1 MTPHTTTTPNH
12 QPHHSLARTP
22 CHDLARQ
29 TSRLAR
35 VVGVG
40 VSCVALAVGALV
52 ASPGA
57 AVAADPIT
65 HQDYVDYYHLDSARA
80 KGYTGK
86 GVIIALIDGPVE
98 LSDPELAGATI
109 VDKSR
114 CTIEAPMA
122 SRYHASGLAAVLVS
136 QNYGVAPDATLYT
149 YQVTNKDTV
158 STGTCGTGASR
169 LNSFDKLINQAIDDG
184 AQIISIS
191 QGSSSHDENLK
202 WAIARAMSQ
211 GVIIVNSAGNN
222 ARDDNNNQMGWW
234 SGVVGVSAIGT
245 DGKFTSYSSWGNG
258 VTTAAVGGPI
268 KARDFD
274 TGADATTEGTSNS
287 AALVSGFLAL
297 ARAKWPNATPN
308 QILQLLVATGLNPDK
323 KWNKYTGYGAIDP
336 GKMANTDPSQYPDEN
351 PLAQKEGGSS
361 PTVEEVRD
369 YSDGL
374 ISPFTATLPT
384 SYVYRGLDEIAL
396 SSTHNA
402 HLGTSPRYHTK

>member
-1 MTPHTTTTPNH
+1 MTPHTTPTTNH
-12 QPHHSLARTP
+12 QPHHNLAPTP
-22 CHDLARQ
+22 RHDLARQ

-80 KGYTGK
+80 KGITGK

-222 ARDDNNNQMGWW
+222 ARDDNNNQLGWW

-258 VTTAAVGGPI
+258 VTTTAVGGPI
-268 KARDFD
+268 NVRKFD
-274 TGADATTEGTSNS
+274 TGNTTTTIGTSNS

-308 QILQLLVATGLNPDK
+308 QILQVLVATGLNPDK
-323 KWNKYTGYGAIDP
+323 KWNKYTGYGAINP
-336 GKMANTDPSQYPDEN
+336 GGMLNTDPSQYPDEN

>member
-1 MTPHTTTTPNH
+1 MVSMSRCVSSHV
-12 QPHHSLARTP
+12 LASVRG
-22 CHDLARQ
+22 RV
-29 TSRLAR
+29 AR

-114 CTIEAPMA
+114 CTIEASMTG
-122 SRYHASGLAAVLVS
+122 RYHASEMAALLVS
-136 QNYGVAPDATLYT
+136 QNYGVAPLYT
-149 YQVTNKDTV
+149 YQAASD
-158 STGTCGTGASR
+158 SDPSAGTCMQGNKR
-169 LNSFDKLINQAIDDG
+169 LDTFANLINQAIDDG

-191 QGSSSHDENLK
+191 LSSVDHSENLK

-211 GVIIVNSAGNN
+211 GVIIVSAVGNS
-222 ARDDNNNQMGWW
+222 ARDDNNSQMGWW

-297 ARAKWPNATPN
+297 TRAKWPNATPN

>member
-1 MTPHTTTTPNH
+1 MTPHTTPTPNH
-12 QPHHSLARTP
+12 HRHGHTHAASR
-22 CHDLARQ
+22 HNLARQ

-52 ASPGA
+52 ASPA

-80 KGYTGK
+80 KGITGK

-109 VDKSR
+109 IDKSR

-222 ARDDNNNQMGWW
+222 ARDDNNNQLGWW

-258 VTTAAVGGPI
+258 VTTTAVGGPI

-369 YSDGL
+369 YSDGV

>member
-1 MTPHTTTTPNH
+1 MTPHTTPTTNH
-12 QPHHSLARTP
+12 HHDHTHAASR
-22 CHDLARQ
+22 HNLARQ

-40 VSCVALAVGALV
+40 VSCVALAAGALV

-80 KGYTGK
+80 KGITGK
-86 GVIIALIDGPVE
+86 GVIIALIDAPVDT
-98 LSDPELAGATI
+98 SDPELAGATI

-114 CTIEAPMA
+114 CTIEASMD
-122 SRYHASGLAAVLVS
+122 SRYHANGMAAVLVS
-136 QNYGVAPDATLYT
+136 QNYGVAPDATLYV
-149 YQVTNKDTV
+149 YQMSIRKDP
-158 STGTCGTGASR
+158 SAGTCLQNGHKQDTYAT
-169 LNSFDKLINQAIDDG
+169 LINQAIDDG

-191 QGSSSHDENLK
+191 QDSPDHSENLK

-222 ARDDNNNQMGWW
+222 ARDDNNNQLGWW

-258 VTTAAVGGPI
+258 VTTTAVGGPI
-268 KARDFD
+268 NVRKFD
-274 TGADATTEGTSNS
+274 TGNTTTTIGTSNS

-308 QILQLLVATGLNPDK
+308 QILQVLVATGLNPDK
-323 KWNKYTGYGAIDP
+323 KWNKYTGYGAINP
-336 GKMANTDPSQYPDEN
+336 GGMLNTDPSQYPDEN

-369 YSDGL
+369 YSDGV

>member
-1 MTPHTTTTPNH
+1 MTPHTTPTTNH
-12 QPHHSLARTP
+12 RHDRT
-22 CHDLARQ
+22 HAASHLDLARQ

-40 VSCVALAVGALV
+40 VSCVALTVGALV

-80 KGYTGK
+80 KGITGK
-86 GVIIALIDGPVE
+86 GVIIALIDAPVDT
-98 LSDPELAGATI
+98 SDPELAGATI
-109 VDKSR
+109 IDKSR
-114 CTIEAPMA
+114 CTIEASMD
-122 SRYHASGLAAVLVS
+122 SRYHANGMAAVLVS
-136 QNYGVAPDATLYT
+136 QNYGVAPDATLYV
-149 YQVTNKDTV
+149 YQMSIRKDP
-158 STGTCGTGASR
+158 SAGTCLQNGHKQDTYAT
-169 LNSFDKLINQAIDDG
+169 LINQAIDDG

-191 QGSSSHDENLK
+191 LSSVDHSENLK

-211 GVIIVNSAGNN
+211 GVIIVSAVGNS
-222 ARDDNNNQMGWW
+222 ARDDNNSQMGWW

-268 KARDFD
+268 KVRDFD
-274 TGADATTEGTSNS
+274 TGADATTTGTSNS

-308 QILQLLVATGLNPDK
+308 QLLQLLVNTTQNPDG
-323 KWNKYTGYGAIDP
+323 KWDKYTGYGAIDP

-369 YSDGL
+369 YSDGV

>member
-1 MTPHTTTTPNH
+1 MV
-12 QPHHSLARTP
+12 SMSRCVSSRVLASVRG
-22 CHDLARQ
+22 RV
-29 TSRLAR
+29 AR

-40 VSCVALAVGALV
+40 VSCVALAAGALV
-52 ASPGA
+52 ASPRA

-65 HQDYVDYYHLDSARA
+65 HQDYIDYYHLDSARA

-86 GVIIALIDGPVE
+86 GVIIALIDAPVDT
-98 LSDPELAGATI
+98 SDPELAGATI

-114 CTIEAPMA
+114 CTIEASMD
-122 SRYHASGLAAVLVS
+122 SRYHANGMAAVLVS
-136 QNYGVAPDATLYT
+136 QNYGVAPDATLYV
-149 YQVTNKDTV
+149 YQMSIRKDP
-158 STGTCGTGASR
+158 SAGTCLQNGHKQDTYAT
-169 LNSFDKLINQAIDDG
+169 LINQAIDDG

-191 QGSSSHDENLK
+191 QDSPDHSENLK

-222 ARDDNNNQMGWW
+222 ARDDNNNQLGWW

-258 VTTAAVGGPI
+258 VTTTAVGGPI
-268 KARDFD
+268 KVRDFD
-274 TGADATTEGTSNS
+274 TGADATTTGTSNS

-308 QILQLLVATGLNPDK
+308 QLLQLLVATGLNPDK

-361 PTVEEVRD
+361 PTVEEVRN

-374 ISPFTATLPT
+374 ISPFTTTLPT

>member
-1 MTPHTTTTPNH
+1 MV
-12 QPHHSLARTP
+12 SMSRCVSSRVLASVRG
-22 CHDLARQ
+22 RV
-29 TSRLAR
+29 AR

-52 ASPGA
+52 ASPA

-80 KGYTGK
+80 KGITGK

-202 WAIARAMSQ
+202 WAIARALSQ

-222 ARDDNNNQMGWW
+222 ARDDNNSQMGWW

-258 VTTAAVGGPI
+258 VTTTAVGGPI

-274 TGADATTEGTSNS
+274 TGADATTTGTSNS

-308 QILQLLVATGLNPDK
+308 QILQVLVATGLNPDK
-323 KWNKYTGYGAIDP
+323 KWNKYTGYGAINP
-336 GKMANTDPSQYPDEN
+336 GGMLNTDPSQYPDEN

>member
-1 MTPHTTTTPNH
+1 MTPHTTPTTNH
-12 QPHHSLARTP
+12 RHDRT
-22 CHDLARQ
+22 HAASHLNLARQ

-40 VSCVALAVGALV
+40 VSCVALAAGALV

-80 KGYTGK
+80 KGITGK

-109 VDKSR
+109 IDKSR

-122 SRYHASGLAAVLVS
+122 SRYHASGLAALLVS

-222 ARDDNNNQMGWW
+222 ARDDNNSQMGWW

-274 TGADATTEGTSNS
+274 TGADATTTGTSNS

-323 KWNKYTGYGAIDP
+323 KWNKYTGYGAAAP
-336 GKMANTDPSQYPDEN
+336 GGMLNTDPSQYPDEN

-369 YSDGL
+369 YSDGV

>member
-1 MTPHTTTTPNH
+1 MSHCV
-12 QPHHSLARTP
+12 S
-22 CHDLARQ
+22 
-29 TSRLAR
+29 SRVLGSVRGRVAR

-40 VSCVALAVGALV
+40 VSCVALAAGALV
-52 ASPGA
+52 ASPA

-80 KGYTGK
+80 KGITGK
-86 GVIIALIDGPVE
+86 GVIIALIDAPVDT
-98 LSDPELAGATI
+98 SDPELAGATI

-114 CTIEAPMA
+114 CTIEASMD
-122 SRYHASGLAAVLVS
+122 SRYHANGMAAVLVS
-136 QNYGVAPDATLYT
+136 QNYGVAPDATLYV
-149 YQVTNKDTV
+149 YQMSIRKDP
-158 STGTCGTGASR
+158 SAGTCLQNGHKQDTYAT
-169 LNSFDKLINQAIDDG
+169 LINQAIDDG

-191 QGSSSHDENLK
+191 QDSPDHSENLK

-222 ARDDNNNQMGWW
+222 ARDDNNNQLGWW

-258 VTTAAVGGPI
+258 VTTTAVGGPI
-268 KARDFD
+268 NVRKFD
-274 TGADATTEGTSNS
+274 TGNTTTTIGTSNS

-308 QILQLLVATGLNPDK
+308 QLLQLLVNTTQNPDG
-323 KWNKYTGYGAIDP
+323 KWDKYTGYGAIDP

-361 PTVEEVRD
+361 PTVEEVRN
-369 YSDGL
+369 YSDGV

>member
-1 MTPHTTTTPNH
+1 M
-12 QPHHSLARTP
+12 S
-22 CHDLARQ
+22 CCVS
-29 TSRLAR
+29 SRVLGSVRGRVAR

-52 ASPGA
+52 ASPRA

-80 KGYTGK
+80 KGITGK

-222 ARDDNNNQMGWW
+222 ARDDNNSQMGWW

-258 VTTAAVGGPI
+258 VTTTAVGGPI
-268 KARDFD
+268 NVRKFD
-274 TGADATTEGTSNS
+274 TGNTTTTIGTSNS

-308 QILQLLVATGLNPDK
+308 QLLQLLVNTTQNPDG
-323 KWNKYTGYGAIDP
+323 KWDKYTGYGAIDP

-361 PTVEEVRD
+361 PTVEEVRN

>member
-1 MTPHTTTTPNH
+1 M
-12 QPHHSLARTP
+12 SRCVSSRVLASVP
-22 CHDLARQ
+22 SHVLASVRG
-29 TSRLAR
+29 RVAR

-80 KGYTGK
+80 KGITGK

-211 GVIIVNSAGNN
+211 GVIIVNSAGNS
-222 ARDDNNNQMGWW
+222 ARDDNTGQLGWW

-258 VTTAAVGGPI
+258 VTTTAVGGPI

-308 QILQLLVATGLNPDK
+308 QLLQLLINTTVNPDG
-323 KWNKYTGYGAIDP
+323 KWDKYTGYGAAAP
-336 GKMANTDPSQYPDEN
+336 GGMLNTDPSQYPDEN

>member
-1 MTPHTTTTPNH
+1 MV
-12 QPHHSLARTP
+12 SMSRCVSSRVLASVRG
-22 CHDLARQ
+22 RV
-29 TSRLAR
+29 AR

-52 ASPGA
+52 ASPA

-80 KGYTGK
+80 KGITGK

-222 ARDDNNNQMGWW
+222 ARDDNNSQMGWW

-274 TGADATTEGTSNS
+274 TGADATTIGTSNS

-308 QILQLLVATGLNPDK
+308 QLLQLLVNTTQNPDG
-323 KWNKYTGYGAIDP
+323 KWDKYTGYGAIDP

>member
-80 KGYTGK
+80 KGITGK

-222 ARDDNNNQMGWW
+222 ARDDNNYQMGWW

-258 VTTAAVGGPI
+258 VTTTAVGGPI
-268 KARDFD
+268 NVRKFD
-274 TGADATTEGTSNS
+274 TGNTTTTIGTSNS

-374 ISPFTATLPT
+374 ISPFTTTLPT

>member
-1 MTPHTTTTPNH
+1 M
-12 QPHHSLARTP
+12 
-22 CHDLARQ
+22 
-29 TSRLAR
+29 SRCVSSRVLGSVRGRVAR
-35 VVGVG
+35 VGGVG

-86 GVIIALIDGPVE
+86 GVIIALIDAPVDT
-98 LSDPELAGATI
+98 SDPELAGATI

-114 CTIEAPMA
+114 CTIEASMD
-122 SRYHASGLAAVLVS
+122 SRYPATGMAAVLVS
-136 QNYGVAPDATLYT
+136 QNYGVAPDATLYV
-149 YQVTNKDTV
+149 YQMSIRKDP
-158 STGTCGTGASR
+158 SAGTCLQNGHKQDTYAT
-169 LNSFDKLINQAIDDG
+169 LINQAIDDG

-191 QGSSSHDENLK
+191 QDSVDHSENLK

-222 ARDDNNNQMGWW
+222 ARDDNNNQLGWW
-234 SGVVGVSAIGT
+234 SGGVGVSAIGT

-258 VTTAAVGGPI
+258 VTTTAVGGPI
-268 KARDFD
+268 KVRDFD
-274 TGADATTEGTSNS
+274 TGADATTTGTSNS

-308 QILQLLVATGLNPDK
+308 QILQLLVNTTQNPDGK
-323 KWNKYTGYGAIDP
+323 RDKYTGYGAIDP

-369 YSDGL
+369 YSDGV

>member
-1 MTPHTTTTPNH
+1 M
-12 QPHHSLARTP
+12 
-22 CHDLARQ
+22 
-29 TSRLAR
+29 SRCVSSRVLGSVRGRVAR

-52 ASPGA
+52 ASPA

-80 KGYTGK
+80 KGITGK

-114 CTIEAPMA
+114 CTIEASMTV
-122 SRYHASGLAAVLVS
+122 RYHASEMAALLVS

-149 YQVTNKDTV
+149 YQAASDDDP
-158 STGTCGTGASR
+158 SAGTCMQGNKR
-169 LNSFDKLINQAIDDG
+169 LDTFANLINQAIDDG

-191 QGSSSHDENLK
+191 LSSVDHSENLK

-222 ARDDNNNQMGWW
+222 ARDDNNNQLGWW

-258 VTTAAVGGPI
+258 VTTTAVGGPI
-268 KARDFD
+268 NVRKFD
-274 TGADATTEGTSNS
+274 TGNTTTTIGTSNS

-308 QILQLLVATGLNPDK
+308 QILQVLVATGLNPDK
-323 KWNKYTGYGAIDP
+323 KWNKYTGYGAIL
-336 GKMANTDPSQYPDEN
+336 S
-351 PLAQKEGGSS
+351 
-361 PTVEEVRD
+361 
-369 YSDGL
+369 L
-374 ISPFTATLPT
+374 IH
-384 SYVYRGLDEIAL
+384 I
-396 SSTHNA
+396 
-402 HLGTSPRYHTK
+402 

>member
-1 MTPHTTTTPNH
+1 MV
-12 QPHHSLARTP
+12 SM
-22 CHDLARQ
+22 
-29 TSRLAR
+29 SRCVSSRVLGSVRGRVAR

-40 VSCVALAVGALV
+40 VSCVALAVGVLV

-57 AVAADPIT
+57 AVADPIT

-80 KGYTGK
+80 KGITGK
-86 GVIIALIDGPVE
+86 GVIIALIDAPVDT
-98 LSDPELAGATI
+98 SDPELAGATI

-114 CTIEAPMA
+114 CTIEASMD
-122 SRYHASGLAAVLVS
+122 SRYHANGMAAVLVS
-136 QNYGVAPDATLYT
+136 QNYGVAPDATLYV
-149 YQVTNKDTV
+149 YQMSIRKDP
-158 STGTCGTGASR
+158 SAGTCLQNGHKQDTYAT
-169 LNSFDKLINQAIDDG
+169 LINQAIDDG

-191 QGSSSHDENLK
+191 QDSVDHSENLK

-211 GVIIVNSAGNN
+211 GVIIVSAVGNS
-222 ARDDNNNQMGWW
+222 ARDDNNSQLGWW

-258 VTTAAVGGPI
+258 VTTTAVGGPI
-268 KARDFD
+268 NVRKFD
-274 TGADATTEGTSNS
+274 TGNTTTTIGTSNS

-308 QILQLLVATGLNPDK
+308 QILQVLVATGLNPDK
-323 KWNKYTGYGAIDP
+323 KWNKYTGYGAINP
-336 GKMANTDPSQYPDEN
+336 GGMLNTDPSQYPDEN

-361 PTVEEVRD
+361 PTVEEVRN
-369 YSDGL
+369 YSDGV

>member
-1 MTPHTTTTPNH
+1 MV
-12 QPHHSLARTP
+12 SMSRCVSSRVLASVRG
-22 CHDLARQ
+22 RV
-29 TSRLAR
+29 AR

-52 ASPGA
+52 ASPA

-80 KGYTGK
+80 KGITGK

-222 ARDDNNNQMGWW
+222 ARDDNNSQMGWW

-258 VTTAAVGGPI
+258 VTTTAVGGPI

-274 TGADATTEGTSNS
+274 TGADATTTGTSNS

-308 QILQLLVATGLNPDK
+308 QLLQLLVNTTQNPDG
-323 KWNKYTGYGAIDP
+323 KWDKYTGYGAIDP

>member
-1 MTPHTTTTPNH
+1 MSHCV
-12 QPHHSLARTP
+12 S
-22 CHDLARQ
+22 
-29 TSRLAR
+29 SRVLGSVRGRVAR

-80 KGYTGK
+80 KGITGK
-86 GVIIALIDGPVE
+86 GVIIALIDAPVDT
-98 LSDPELAGATI
+98 SDPELAGATI

-114 CTIEAPMA
+114 CTIEASMD
-122 SRYHASGLAAVLVS
+122 SRYHANGMAAVLVS
-136 QNYGVAPDATLYT
+136 QNYGVAPDATLYV
-149 YQVTNKDTV
+149 YQMSIRKDP
-158 STGTCGTGASR
+158 SAGTCLQNGHKQDTYAT
-169 LNSFDKLINQAIDDG
+169 LINQAIDDG

-191 QGSSSHDENLK
+191 QDSPDHSENLK

-222 ARDDNNNQMGWW
+222 ARDDNNNQLGWW

-258 VTTAAVGGPI
+258 VTTTAVGGPI
-268 KARDFD
+268 KVRDFD
-274 TGADATTEGTSNS
+274 TGADATTTGTSNS

-308 QILQLLVATGLNPDK
+308 QILQVLVATGLNPDK
-323 KWNKYTGYGAIDP
+323 KWNKYTGYGAINP
-336 GKMANTDPSQYPDEN
+336 GGMLNTDPSQYPDEN

>member
-1 MTPHTTTTPNH
+1 MV
-12 QPHHSLARTP
+12 SM
-22 CHDLARQ
+22 
-29 TSRLAR
+29 SRCVSSRVLGSVRGRVAR

-40 VSCVALAVGALV
+40 VSCVALAVGVLV

-57 AVAADPIT
+57 AVADPIT

-80 KGYTGK
+80 KGITGK
-86 GVIIALIDGPVE
+86 GVIIALIDAPVDT
-98 LSDPELAGATI
+98 SDPELAGATI

-114 CTIEAPMA
+114 CTIEASMD
-122 SRYHASGLAAVLVS
+122 SRYHANGMAAVLVS
-136 QNYGVAPDATLYT
+136 QNYGVAPDATLYV
-149 YQVTNKDTV
+149 YQMSIRKDP
-158 STGTCGTGASR
+158 SAGTCLQNGHKQDTYAT
-169 LNSFDKLINQAIDDG
+169 LINQAIDDG

-191 QGSSSHDENLK
+191 QDSVDHSENLK

-222 ARDDNNNQMGWW
+222 ARDDNNNQLGWW

-258 VTTAAVGGPI
+258 VTTTAVGGPI
-268 KARDFD
+268 NVRKFD
-274 TGADATTEGTSNS
+274 TGNTTTTIGTSNS

-308 QILQLLVATGLNPDK
+308 QILQLLVNTTQNPDG
-323 KWNKYTGYGAIDP
+323 KWDKYTGYGAIDP

-361 PTVEEVRD
+361 PTVEEVRN
-369 YSDGL
+369 YSDGV

>member
-1 MTPHTTTTPNH
+1 M
-12 QPHHSLARTP
+12 
-22 CHDLARQ
+22 
-29 TSRLAR
+29 SRCVSSRVLGSVRGRVAR

-40 VSCVALAVGALV
+40 VSCVALAVGVLV

-57 AVAADPIT
+57 AVADPIT

-80 KGYTGK
+80 KGITGK
-86 GVIIALIDGPVE
+86 GVIIALIDAPVDT
-98 LSDPELAGATI
+98 SDPELAGATI

-114 CTIEAPMA
+114 CTIEASMD
-122 SRYHASGLAAVLVS
+122 SRYHANGMAAVLVS
-136 QNYGVAPDATLYT
+136 QNYGVAPDATLYV
-149 YQVTNKDTV
+149 YQMSIRKDP
-158 STGTCGTGASR
+158 SAGTCLQNGHKQDTYAT
-169 LNSFDKLINQAIDDG
+169 LINQAIDDG

-191 QGSSSHDENLK
+191 QDSVDHSENLK

-222 ARDDNNNQMGWW
+222 ARDDNNNQLGWW

-258 VTTAAVGGPI
+258 VTTTAVGGPI
-268 KARDFD
+268 NVRKFD
-274 TGADATTEGTSNS
+274 TGNTTTTIGTSNS

-308 QILQLLVATGLNPDK
+308 QLLQLLVNTTQNPDG
-323 KWNKYTGYGAIDP
+323 KWDKYTGYGAIDP

-369 YSDGL
+369 YSDGV

>member
-1 MTPHTTTTPNH
+1 M
-12 QPHHSLARTP
+12 
-22 CHDLARQ
+22 
-29 TSRLAR
+29 
-35 VVGVG
+35 
-40 VSCVALAVGALV
+40 
-52 ASPGA
+52 ASPA

-80 KGYTGK
+80 KGITGK

-114 CTIEAPMA
+114 CTIEASMA
-122 SRYHASGLAAVLVS
+122 GRYHASGLAAVLVS

-149 YQVTNKDTV
+149 YQAASDDDP
-158 STGTCGTGASR
+158 SAGTCMQGNKR
-169 LNSFDKLINQAIDDG
+169 LDTFANLINQAIDDG
-184 AQIISIS
+184 AQIISVS
-191 QGSSSHDENLK
+191 QSSGDHSENLK

-222 ARDDNNNQMGWW
+222 ARDDNTGQLGWW

-258 VTTAAVGGPI
+258 VTTTAVGGPI

-274 TGADATTEGTSNS
+274 TGADATTIGTSNS

-308 QILQLLVATGLNPDK
+308 QLLQLLVNTTQNPDG
-323 KWNKYTGYGAIDP
+323 KWDKYTGYGAIDP

>member
-1 MTPHTTTTPNH
+1 MTPHTTTNH
-12 QPHHSLARTP
+12 HHSHGLTRTHR
-22 CHDLARQ
+22 HDLARQ

-80 KGYTGK
+80 KGITGK

-114 CTIEAPMA
+114 CTIEASMA
-122 SRYHASGLAAVLVS
+122 GRYHASGLAAVLVS
-136 QNYGVAPDATLYT
+136 QNYGVAPDATLYV
-149 YQVTNKDTV
+149 YQMSIRKDP
-158 STGTCGTGASR
+158 SAGTCLQNGHKQDTYAT
-169 LNSFDKLINQAIDDG
+169 LINQAIDDG

-191 QGSSSHDENLK
+191 QDSVDHSENLK

-222 ARDDNNNQMGWW
+222 ARDDNTSQLGWW

-268 KARDFD
+268 KVRDFD
-274 TGADATTEGTSNS
+274 TGADATTTGTSNS

>member
-1 MTPHTTTTPNH
+1 MVSMSHCV
-12 QPHHSLARTP
+12 S
-22 CHDLARQ
+22 
-29 TSRLAR
+29 SRVLGSVRGRVAR

-80 KGYTGK
+80 KGITGK
-86 GVIIALIDGPVE
+86 GVIIALIDAPVDT
-98 LSDPELAGATI
+98 SDPELAGATI
-109 VDKSR
+109 IDKSR
-114 CTIEAPMA
+114 CTIEASMD
-122 SRYHASGLAAVLVS
+122 SRYHANGMAAVLVS
-136 QNYGVAPDATLYT
+136 QNYGVAPDATLYV
-149 YQVTNKDTV
+149 YQMSIRKDP
-158 STGTCGTGASR
+158 SAGTCLQNGHKQDTYAT
-169 LNSFDKLINQAIDDG
+169 LINQAIDDG

-191 QGSSSHDENLK
+191 QDSVDHSENLK

-222 ARDDNNNQMGWW
+222 ARDDNNSQMGWW

-274 TGADATTEGTSNS
+274 TGADATTIGTSNS

-308 QILQLLVATGLNPDK
+308 QILQVLVATGLNPDK

-369 YSDGL
+369 YSDGV

>member
-1 MTPHTTTTPNH
+1 MV
-12 QPHHSLARTP
+12 SM
-22 CHDLARQ
+22 
-29 TSRLAR
+29 SRCVSSRVLGSVRGRVAR

-80 KGYTGK
+80 KGITGK
-86 GVIIALIDGPVE
+86 GVIIALIDAPVDT
-98 LSDPELAGATI
+98 SDPELAGATI

-114 CTIEAPMA
+114 CTIEASMD
-122 SRYHASGLAAVLVS
+122 SRYHANGMAAVLVS
-136 QNYGVAPDATLYT
+136 QNYGVAPDATLYV
-149 YQVTNKDTV
+149 YQMSIRKDP
-158 STGTCGTGASR
+158 SAGTCLQNGHKQDTYAT
-169 LNSFDKLINQAIDDG
+169 LINQAIDDG

-191 QGSSSHDENLK
+191 QDSVDHSENLK

-211 GVIIVNSAGNN
+211 GVIIVSAVGNS
-222 ARDDNNNQMGWW
+222 ARDDNNSQLGWW

-258 VTTAAVGGPI
+258 VTTTAVGGPI
-268 KARDFD
+268 NVRKFD
-274 TGADATTEGTSNS
+274 TGNTTTTIGTSNS

-308 QILQLLVATGLNPDK
+308 QILQVLVATGLNPDK
-323 KWNKYTGYGAIDP
+323 KWNKYTGYGAINP
-336 GKMANTDPSQYPDEN
+336 GGMLNTDPSQYPDEN

-361 PTVEEVRD
+361 PTVEEVRN
-369 YSDGL
+369 YSDGV

>member
-1 MTPHTTTTPNH
+1 MV
-12 QPHHSLARTP
+12 SM
-22 CHDLARQ
+22 
-29 TSRLAR
+29 SRCVSSRVLGSVRGRVAR

-80 KGYTGK
+80 KGNTGK

-222 ARDDNNNQMGWW
+222 ARDDNNSQMGWW

-308 QILQLLVATGLNPDK
+308 QILQVLVATGLNPDK
-323 KWNKYTGYGAIDP
+323 KWNKYTGYGAINP
-336 GKMANTDPSQYPDEN
+336 GGMLNTDPSQYPDEN

>member
-1 MTPHTTTTPNH
+1 MTPHTTPNH
-12 QPHHSLARTP
+12 RHGHTHAASR
-22 CHDLARQ
+22 HNLARQ

-52 ASPGA
+52 ASPA

-80 KGYTGK
+80 KGITGK

-222 ARDDNNNQMGWW
+222 ARDDNNSQMGWW

>member
-1 MTPHTTTTPNH
+1 MSHCV
-12 QPHHSLARTP
+12 S
-22 CHDLARQ
+22 
-29 TSRLAR
+29 SRVLGSVRGRVAR

-40 VSCVALAVGALV
+40 VSCVALAAGALV
-52 ASPGA
+52 ASPA

-80 KGYTGK
+80 KGITGK
-86 GVIIALIDGPVE
+86 GVIIALIDAPVDT
-98 LSDPELAGATI
+98 SDPELAGATI

-114 CTIEAPMA
+114 CTIEASMD
-122 SRYHASGLAAVLVS
+122 SRYHANGMAAVLVS
-136 QNYGVAPDATLYT
+136 QNYGVAPDATLYV
-149 YQVTNKDTV
+149 YQMSIRKDP
-158 STGTCGTGASR
+158 SAGTCLQNGHKQDTYAT
-169 LNSFDKLINQAIDDG
+169 LINQAIDDG

-191 QGSSSHDENLK
+191 QDSPDHSENLK

-222 ARDDNNNQMGWW
+222 ARDDNNNQLGWW

-258 VTTAAVGGPI
+258 VTTTAVGGPI
-268 KARDFD
+268 NVRKFD
-274 TGADATTEGTSNS
+274 TGNTTTTIGTSNS

-308 QILQLLVATGLNPDK
+308 QLLQLLVNTTQNPDG
-323 KWNKYTGYGAIDP
+323 KWDKYTGYGAIDP

>member
-1 MTPHTTTTPNH
+1 MV
-12 QPHHSLARTP
+12 SMS
-22 CHDLARQ
+22 CCVS
-29 TSRLAR
+29 SRVLGSVRGRVAR

-80 KGYTGK
+80 KGITGK
-86 GVIIALIDGPVE
+86 GVIIALIDAPVDT
-98 LSDPELAGATI
+98 SDPELAGATI

-114 CTIEAPMA
+114 CTIEASMD
-122 SRYHASGLAAVLVS
+122 SRYHANGMAAVLVS
-136 QNYGVAPDATLYT
+136 QNYGVAPDATLYV
-149 YQVTNKDTV
+149 YQMSIRKDP
-158 STGTCGTGASR
+158 SAGTCLQNGHKQDTYAT
-169 LNSFDKLINQAIDDG
+169 LINQAIDDG

-191 QGSSSHDENLK
+191 QDSPDHSENLK

-222 ARDDNNNQMGWW
+222 ARDDNNNQLGWW

-258 VTTAAVGGPI
+258 VTTTAVGGPI
-268 KARDFD
+268 KVRDFD
-274 TGADATTEGTSNS
+274 TGADATTTGTSNS

-308 QILQLLVATGLNPDK
+308 QILQVLVATGLNPDK
-323 KWNKYTGYGAIDP
+323 KWNKYTGYGAINP
-336 GKMANTDPSQYPDEN
+336 GGMLNTDPSQYPDEN

>member
-1 MTPHTTTTPNH
+1 MSHCV
-12 QPHHSLARTP
+12 S
-22 CHDLARQ
+22 
-29 TSRLAR
+29 SRVLGSVRGRVAR

-80 KGYTGK
+80 KGITGK
-86 GVIIALIDGPVE
+86 GVIIALIDAPVDT
-98 LSDPELAGATI
+98 SDPELAGATI

-114 CTIEAPMA
+114 CTIEASMD
-122 SRYHASGLAAVLVS
+122 SRYHANGMAAVLVS
-136 QNYGVAPDATLYT
+136 QNYGVAPDATLYV
-149 YQVTNKDTV
+149 YQMSIRKDP
-158 STGTCGTGASR
+158 SAGTCLQNGHKQDTYAT
-169 LNSFDKLINQAIDDG
+169 LINQAIDDG

-191 QGSSSHDENLK
+191 QDSPDHSENLK

-222 ARDDNNNQMGWW
+222 ARDDNNNQLGWW

-268 KARDFD
+268 KVRDFD

-308 QILQLLVATGLNPDK
+308 QLLQLLVNTTQNPDG
-323 KWNKYTGYGAIDP
+323 KWDKYTGYGAIDP

-361 PTVEEVRD
+361 PTVEEVRN
-369 YSDGL
+369 YSDGV

>member
-1 MTPHTTTTPNH
+1 MTPHTTPTPNH

-258 VTTAAVGGPI
+258 VTTTAVGGPI
-268 KARDFD
+268 NVRKFD
-274 TGADATTEGTSNS
+274 TGNTTTTTGTSNS

-308 QILQLLVATGLNPDK
+308 QILQVLVATGLNPDK
-323 KWNKYTGYGAIDP
+323 KWNKYTGYGAINP
-336 GKMANTDPSQYPDEN
+336 GGMANTDPSQYPDEN

>member
-1 MTPHTTTTPNH
+1 MV
-12 QPHHSLARTP
+12 SMSRCVSSRVLASVRG
-22 CHDLARQ
+22 RV
-29 TSRLAR
+29 AR

-80 KGYTGK
+80 KGITGK
-86 GVIIALIDGPVE
+86 GVIIALIDAPVDT
-98 LSDPELAGATI
+98 SDPELAGATI
-109 VDKSR
+109 IDKSR
-114 CTIEAPMA
+114 CTIEASMD
-122 SRYHASGLAAVLVS
+122 SRYHANGMAAVLVS
-136 QNYGVAPDATLYT
+136 QNYGVAPDATLYV
-149 YQVTNKDTV
+149 YQMSIRKDP
-158 STGTCGTGASR
+158 SAGTCLQNGHKQDTYAT
-169 LNSFDKLINQAIDDG
+169 LINQAIDDG

-191 QGSSSHDENLK
+191 LSSVDHSENLK

-211 GVIIVNSAGNN
+211 GVIIVSAVGNS
-222 ARDDNNNQMGWW
+222 ARDDNNSQMGWW

-268 KARDFD
+268 KVRDFD
-274 TGADATTEGTSNS
+274 TGADATTTGTSNS

-336 GKMANTDPSQYPDEN
+336 GKMANRDPSQYPDEN

>member
-1 MTPHTTTTPNH
+1 MVSMSHCV
-12 QPHHSLARTP
+12 SSRVLASVRG
-22 CHDLARQ
+22 RV
-29 TSRLAR
+29 AR

-80 KGYTGK
+80 KGITGK
-86 GVIIALIDGPVE
+86 GVIIALIDAPVDT
-98 LSDPELAGATI
+98 SDPELAGATI

-114 CTIEAPMA
+114 CTIEASMD
-122 SRYHASGLAAVLVS
+122 SRYHANGMAAVLVS
-136 QNYGVAPDATLYT
+136 QNYGVAPDATLYV
-149 YQVTNKDTV
+149 YQMSIRKDP
-158 STGTCGTGASR
+158 SAGTCLQNGHKQDTYAT
-169 LNSFDKLINQAIDDG
+169 LINQAIDDG

-191 QGSSSHDENLK
+191 QDSPDHSENLK

-222 ARDDNNNQMGWW
+222 ARDDNNNQLGWW

-258 VTTAAVGGPI
+258 VTTTAVGGPI
-268 KARDFD
+268 KVRDFD
-274 TGADATTEGTSNS
+274 TGADATTTGTSNS

-308 QILQLLVATGLNPDK
+308 QILQVLVATGLNPDK
-323 KWNKYTGYGAIDP
+323 KWNKYTGYGAINP
-336 GKMANTDPSQYPDEN
+336 GGMLNTDPSQYPDEN

>member
-1 MTPHTTTTPNH
+1 MVSMSHCV
-12 QPHHSLARTP
+12 S
-22 CHDLARQ
+22 
-29 TSRLAR
+29 SRVLGSVRGRVAR

-80 KGYTGK
+80 KGITGK
-86 GVIIALIDGPVE
+86 GVIIALIDAPVDT
-98 LSDPELAGATI
+98 SDPELAGATI

-114 CTIEAPMA
+114 CTIEASMD
-122 SRYHASGLAAVLVS
+122 SRYHANGMAAVLVS
-136 QNYGVAPDATLYT
+136 QNYGVAPDATLYV
-149 YQVTNKDTV
+149 YQMSIRKDP
-158 STGTCGTGASR
+158 SAGTCLQNGHKQDTYAT
-169 LNSFDKLINQAIDDG
+169 LINQAIDDG

-191 QGSSSHDENLK
+191 QDSPDHSENLK

-222 ARDDNNNQMGWW
+222 ARDDNNNQLGWW

-258 VTTAAVGGPI
+258 VTTTAVGGPI
-268 KARDFD
+268 KVRDFD
-274 TGADATTEGTSNS
+274 TGADATTTGTSNS

-308 QILQLLVATGLNPDK
+308 QLPQLLVNTTQNPDG
-323 KWNKYTGYGAIDP
+323 KWDKYTGYGAIDP

-361 PTVEEVRD
+361 PTVEEVRN
-369 YSDGL
+369 YSDGV

>member
-1 MTPHTTTTPNH
+1 M
-12 QPHHSLARTP
+12 
-22 CHDLARQ
+22 
-29 TSRLAR
+29 SRCVSSRVLGSVRGRVAR

-40 VSCVALAVGALV
+40 VSCVALAVGVLV

-57 AVAADPIT
+57 AVADPIT

-80 KGYTGK
+80 KGITGK
-86 GVIIALIDGPVE
+86 GVIIALIDAPVDT
-98 LSDPELAGATI
+98 SDPELAGATI

-114 CTIEAPMA
+114 CTIEASMD
-122 SRYHASGLAAVLVS
+122 SRYHANGMAAVLVS
-136 QNYGVAPDATLYT
+136 QNYGVAPDATLYV
-149 YQVTNKDTV
+149 YQMSIRKDP
-158 STGTCGTGASR
+158 SAGTCLQNGHKQDTYAT
-169 LNSFDKLINQAIDDG
+169 LINQAIDDG

-191 QGSSSHDENLK
+191 QDSVDHSENLK

-211 GVIIVNSAGNN
+211 GVIIVSAVGNS
-222 ARDDNNNQMGWW
+222 ARDDNNSQLGWW

-258 VTTAAVGGPI
+258 VTTTAVGGPI
-268 KARDFD
+268 KVRDFD
-274 TGADATTEGTSNS
+274 TGADATTTGTSNS

-308 QILQLLVATGLNPDK
+308 QILQVLVATGLNPDK
-323 KWNKYTGYGAIDP
+323 KWNKYTGYGAINP
-336 GKMANTDPSQYPDEN
+336 GGMLNTDPSQYPDEN

-369 YSDGL
+369 YSDGV

>member
-1 MTPHTTTTPNH
+1 MV
-12 QPHHSLARTP
+12 SM
-22 CHDLARQ
+22 
-29 TSRLAR
+29 SRCVSSRVLGSVRGRVAR

-80 KGYTGK
+80 KGITGK

-114 CTIEAPMA
+114 CTIEASMD
-122 SRYHASGLAAVLVS
+122 SRYHANGMAAVLVS
-136 QNYGVAPDATLYT
+136 QNYGVAPDATLYV
-149 YQVTNKDTV
+149 YQMSIRKDP
-158 STGTCGTGASR
+158 SAGTCLQNGHKQDTYAT
-169 LNSFDKLINQAIDDG
+169 LINQAIDDG

-191 QGSSSHDENLK
+191 QDSPDHSENLK

-222 ARDDNNNQMGWW
+222 ARDDNNNQLGWW

-258 VTTAAVGGPI
+258 VTTTAVGGPI
-268 KARDFD
+268 NVRKFD
-274 TGADATTEGTSNS
+274 TGNTTTTTGTSNS

-308 QILQLLVATGLNPDK
+308 QLLQLLVATGLNPDK

-369 YSDGL
+369 YSDGV

>member
-1 MTPHTTTTPNH
+1 M
-12 QPHHSLARTP
+12 S
-22 CHDLARQ
+22 CCVS
-29 TSRLAR
+29 SRVLGSVRGRVAR

-52 ASPGA
+52 ASPRA

-65 HQDYVDYYHLDSARA
+65 HQDYADYYHLDSARA

-222 ARDDNNNQMGWW
+222 ARDDNNSQMGWW

-308 QILQLLVATGLNPDK
+308 QLLQVLVATGLNPDK
-323 KWNKYTGYGAIDP
+323 KWNKYTGYGAAAP
-336 GKMANTDPSQYPDEN
+336 GGMLNTDPSQYPDEN

-361 PTVEEVRD
+361 PTVEEVRN

>member
-1 MTPHTTTTPNH
+1 MVSMSHCV
-12 QPHHSLARTP
+12 S
-22 CHDLARQ
+22 
-29 TSRLAR
+29 SRVLGSVRGRVAR

-80 KGYTGK
+80 KGITGK

-114 CTIEAPMA
+114 CTIEASMD
-122 SRYHASGLAAVLVS
+122 SRYHANGMAAVLVS
-136 QNYGVAPDATLYT
+136 QNYGVAPDATLYV
-149 YQVTNKDTV
+149 YQMSIRKDP
-158 STGTCGTGASR
+158 SAGTCLQNGHKQDTYAT
-169 LNSFDKLINQAIDDG
+169 LINQAIDDG

-191 QGSSSHDENLK
+191 QDSPDHSENLK

-222 ARDDNNNQMGWW
+222 ARDDNNNQLGWW

-258 VTTAAVGGPI
+258 VTTTAVGGPI
-268 KARDFD
+268 NVRKFD
-274 TGADATTEGTSNS
+274 TGNTTTTIGTSNS

-308 QILQLLVATGLNPDK
+308 QILQVLVATGLNPDK
-323 KWNKYTGYGAIDP
+323 KWNKYTGYGAINP
-336 GKMANTDPSQYPDEN
+336 GGMLNTDPSQYPDEN

>member
-1 MTPHTTTTPNH
+1 M
-12 QPHHSLARTP
+12 
-22 CHDLARQ
+22 
-29 TSRLAR
+29 SRCVSSRVLGSVRGRVAR

-40 VSCVALAVGALV
+40 VSCVALAVGVLV

-57 AVAADPIT
+57 AVADPIT

-80 KGYTGK
+80 KGITGK
-86 GVIIALIDGPVE
+86 GVIIALIDAPVDT
-98 LSDPELAGATI
+98 SDPELAGATI

-114 CTIEAPMA
+114 CTIEASMD
-122 SRYHASGLAAVLVS
+122 SRYHANGMAAVLVS
-136 QNYGVAPDATLYT
+136 QNYGVAPDATLYV
-149 YQVTNKDTV
+149 YQMSIRKDP
-158 STGTCGTGASR
+158 SAGTCLQNGHKQDTYAT
-169 LNSFDKLINQAIDDG
+169 LINQAIDDG

-191 QGSSSHDENLK
+191 QDSVDHSENLK

-222 ARDDNNNQMGWW
+222 ARDDNNNQLGWW

-258 VTTAAVGGPI
+258 VTTTAVGGPI
-268 KARDFD
+268 KVRDFD
-274 TGADATTEGTSNS
+274 TGADATTTGTSNS

-308 QILQLLVATGLNPDK
+308 QILQVLVATGLNPDK
-323 KWNKYTGYGAIDP
+323 KWNKYTGYGAINP
-336 GKMANTDPSQYPDEN
+336 GGMLNTDPSQYPDEN

-361 PTVEEVRD
+361 PTVEEVRN

-374 ISPFTATLPT
+374 ISPFTTTLPT

>member
-1 MTPHTTTTPNH
+1 MV
-12 QPHHSLARTP
+12 SMSRCVSSRVLASVRGRV
-22 CHDLARQ
+22 ARV
-29 TSRLAR
+29 AR

-52 ASPGA
+52 ASPRA

-222 ARDDNNNQMGWW
+222 ARDDNNSQMGWW

-258 VTTAAVGGPI
+258 VTTTAVGGPI

-308 QILQLLVATGLNPDK
+308 QILQLLINTTVNPDG
-323 KWNKYTGYGAIDP
+323 KWDKYTGYGAAAP
-336 GKMANTDPSQYPDEN
+336 GGMLNTDPSQYPDEN